1 MGLRLTPGNGMRT
14 LLWAC
19 MAILAGACASM
30 GRPEGGAR
38 DEEPPVFVR
47 SNPTP
52 GSTNV
57 QPSRMVVTFNENVQ
71 LEDAF
76 NKVIVSPAM
85 KTPPQV
91 TANGRRVTV
100 NFRDTLR
107 HNTTYTVDFAD
118 AIKDLNEGNVLDGFA
133 IDFSTGDSIDSL
145 RISGIVLCAE
155 NLEPAQGM
163 LVGVYTDMSD
173 TALTT
178 LPLDRIART
187 NQYGHFTIRNLRDE
201 NYRIFAIND
210 VNRDY
215 HWDRTEDVAFYDQTV
230 RPWVENITV
239 TDTLYA
245 SNGEDSL
252 VTRPGLRFMPNDI
265 LLTWFNTNYKS
276 AYLADYKRPERRI
289 IDIVLG
295 APTDTLPTLTIVDGA
310 PGAGRPDSLWSLV
323 KNNATNDT
331 LRYWITDPE
340 VIAADSLRLAVRYPR
355 TDSLDRPV
363 WTTDTLR
370 FYFRDPKKS
379 KKEIEAEQARLAAL
393 IQVDSITGDTIVL
406 PDPRRE
412 MLTINNRSGMTLD
425 INKPFRLNFST
436 PVASIDT
443 AAWHLEM
450 KVDTLW
456 EPVRFAIIPDSTDL
470 LLNRIVD
477 FEHKPGERYRLTIDS
492 LAAVSVYNT
501 HNKLTTAEIGV
512 RTLEEY
518 SSLILKIPDGDS
530 LRMVVQLLNSSDVPQ
545 YTAIKNPDSESV
557 TISYVTPGT
566 YYLRAFIDS
575 NPNGKWDTGNPLD
588 SIQPEEVFYFAKK
601 LNLRKNWD
609 VEQTWNLYELAIDDQ
624 KPYAIKKNKPK
635 LKRGEKAPTDEEDE
649 DDLDPLGNPFDPNRN
664 RNNRNNNRNNGN
676 SFGGLGGFGGLS
688 RDNFR

>member
-215 HWDRTEDVAFYDQTV
+215 HWDRTEDIAFYDQTV
-230 RPWVENITV
+230 RPWVENISV

-310 PGAGRPDSLWSLV
+310 PGAGRSDSLWSLV

-340 VIAADSLRLAVRYPR
+340 VIASDSLRLAVRYPR

-501 HNKLTTAEIGV
+501 HNKLPTAEIGV

-518 SSLILKIPDGDS
+518 SSLILKSPDGDS

-545 YTAIKNPDSESV
+545 YTAIKKPDSESV
-557 TISYVTPGT
+557 TISYFTPGT

-664 RNNRNNNRNNGN
+664 RNNNRNNGN